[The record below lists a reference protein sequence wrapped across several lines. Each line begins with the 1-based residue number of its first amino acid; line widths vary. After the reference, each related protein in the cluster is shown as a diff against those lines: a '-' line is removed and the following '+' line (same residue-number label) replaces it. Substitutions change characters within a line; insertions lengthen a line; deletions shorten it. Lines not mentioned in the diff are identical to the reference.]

1 MRPSRQLLSTA
12 AFAAALGMPVRAQHV
27 ASGVEALAQVQTLSA
42 ELLATRSATQTLEAW
57 CRDHHLAAD
66 PRIVAH
72 AIRGGNAPPTAEQ
85 RRRLEVTDREE
96 VKHRRVELQCGT
108 HVLSQADNW
117 YVPSRLTTEM
127 NRLLN
132 ATDTPFG
139 RAVATL
145 EPTRETLAVRMLWS
159 DSGTPI
165 PDALFE
171 HRAVLYT
178 KDHRPF
184 SEVAETYRRDLLAFD
199 ASARSDAG
207 AAAIRAARTA
217 QNEAMAMGDASRA
230 ASFWTDDVTVRRA
243 LGQALNGRDA
253 ARQALESA
261 GTSETRLVYQRLTG
275 TVDLSARWPLA
286 FETGTWEGHLGVVTG
301 PTVISGRFSAQ
312 WVRRGDRWLIRSEVF
327 VALTCSGVGCESVA
341 VP

>member
-1 MRPSRQLLSTA
+1 MRPSLQLLSTA
-12 AFAAALGMPVRAQHV
+12 AFAAAVATPVRAQHA
-27 ASGVEALAQVQTLSA
+27 ASGVEGMAQVQALSA
-42 ELLATRSATQTLEAW
+42 QLVATRSATQTLEAW

-72 AIRGGNAPPTAEQ
+72 AIRSEDTPPTPEQ

-139 RAVATL
+139 RAVAPL
-145 EPTRETLAVRMLWS
+145 EPTRETLAVRMRWS
-159 DSGTPI
+159 DSDTPI

-184 SEVAETYRRDLLAFD
+184 SEVAETYRRELLAFD
-199 ASARSDAG
+199 VSAGSDG

-217 QNEAMAMGDASRA
+217 QNNAIAVGDAGRA

-243 LGQALNGRDA
+243 LGQTVNGRDA

-301 PTVISGRFSAQ
+301 PTVINGRFSAQ